1 MTDRDHFR
9 DEGLGTA
16 LRELEVPEH
25 RPEFDRELEAML
37 ARPRRDWRLP
47 VGAALGIAAAAA
59 LILFLVGLPSSGSDG
74 CRQLCHERS
83 RRPSPEPRE
92 R

>member
-37 ARPRRDWRLP
+37 ARP
-47 VGAALGIAAAAA
+47 GATGAFHSAPLW
-59 LILFLVGLPSSGSDG
+59 GL
-74 CRQLCHERS
+74 Q
-83 RRPSPEPRE
+83 RPSRSSSFWSASRARAPTR
-92 R
+92 RSLRRRRRSQVH